1 MDKREEESG
10 SSFMPEWTLKILREK
25 SLERNSR
32 EKDSNEIWIL
42 GVQKKLLT

>member
-1 MDKREEESG
+1 MDKREEESE

-32 EKDSNEIWIL
+32 EKDSNEIWIH